1 MPLTIDARAIG
12 TRKPLFE
19 GWSVPPP
26 DSASGGDDFTLR
38 HLIAHVV
45 RQEVA
50 AFRQRAEARRLDRLL
65 SAAQISTQAA
75 AGKVAPEGRKVGG
88 NAEITEDAAIGAA
101 IQAFEDGL
109 YLVVIDG
116 AEHRELD
123 RAVYLQPDSRLTFV
137 RLTLLAGA

>member
-1 MPLTIDARAIG
+1 MPLLIDARSLG
-12 TRKPLFE
+12 SRKALFE

-26 DSASGGDDFTLR
+26 DDSHGDEGLTLR

-50 AFRQRAEARRLDRLL
+50 AFRQRAEDRRLDRVL
-65 SAAQISTQAA
+65 SAKQVSDQAVS
-75 AGKVAPEGRKVGG
+75 GRVTPEGRPVKADV
-88 NAEITEDAAIGAA
+88 NEDGAIGSAL
-101 IQAFEDGL
+101 QAFEDGL

-116 AEHRELD
+116 EEHRELD
-123 RAVYLQPDSRLTFV
+123 RQIFLKDDSRLTFV